1 MDEERTE
8 YQSSVMEEPDGTIV
22 VRLRRRTIEYGQAMP
37 FVEIGSRIFAP
48 DDAPA
53 SVGPG
58 SEPARQNCITAA
70 QRWADRRMAVLT
82 RTGLYITMSIQP
94 VREVVTDE

>member
-1 MDEERTE
+1 
-8 YQSSVMEEPDGTIV
+8 
-22 VRLRRRTIEYGQAMP
+22 LHRRTIEYGQVMP
-37 FVEIGSRIFAP
+37 FVEIGTRIFTP
-48 DDAPA
+48 DDFKRDL

-82 RTGLYITMSIQP
+82 RTGLYCTISIQP
-94 VREVVTDE
+94 VREVDN